1 VYTSEFPVES
11 PVPTF
16 EPTLLVG
23 ITLVVLA
30 VAVLAFYLGKLAG
43 KKDERWRD
51 VPKTIHEA
59 VKAKCVAATS
69 APSGELLL
77 KAQELVEEVK
87 GRVGPVLAFGSPAAE
102 ALKGIEKAI
111 NGETPADDKAKAK
124 DKEKDKSK
132 SKGEH
137 GKADDKHGH
146 GAGHDDHG
154 AHPAGGHD
162 PDGSGRTSHFT
173 IVGGHNVL
181 VAAHQPPPHPP
192 HHPPEECPEPP
203 VVIDHKEHI
212 RQVRLAV
219 VDFSDFWS
227 RGDCLVD
234 LQKCQKALTET
245 TAGPKKLH
253 DAHH

>member
-1 VYTSEFPVES
+1 MYTSEFPVES

-23 ITLVVLA
+23 IALVVLA

-43 KKDERWRD
+43 KKDERWRE

-77 KAQELVEEVK
+77 KAQELVEEIK
-87 GRVGPVLAFGSPAAE
+87 GRVGPVLAFGSPAAK
-102 ALKGIEKAI
+102 ALKGIEEAI
-111 NGETPADDKAKAK
+111 KGEPPADDKAKDK
-124 DKEKDKSK
+124 DKPKP
-132 SKGEH
+132 KGEH

-146 GAGHDDHG
+146 GHGHGAGHDEHG
-154 AHPAGGHD
+154 AHPAGGHE

-181 VAAHQPPPHPP
+181 VAAHQPPPQSP

-219 VDFSDFWS
+219 VEFSDFWS

-245 TAGPKKLH
+245 AAGPKKLH